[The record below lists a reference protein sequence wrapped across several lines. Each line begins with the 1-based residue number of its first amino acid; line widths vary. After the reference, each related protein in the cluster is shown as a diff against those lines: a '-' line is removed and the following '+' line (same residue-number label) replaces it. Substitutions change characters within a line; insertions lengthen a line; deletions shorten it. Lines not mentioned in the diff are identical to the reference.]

1 MVLIEVHV
9 RWLND
14 SMKALK
20 HHPLV
25 NEFAERLNADGLAPR
40 PLIVACTPKLARQM
54 RGVIKSRN
62 AFHGESAWLSRRYLT
77 HKNCDAKNRNHAC
90 P

>member
-1 MVLIEVHV
+1 MIEVHL
-9 RWLND
+9 RWLKD

-25 NEFAERLNADGLAPR
+25 NEFAERLHADGLAPR

-54 RGVIKSRN
+54 RGVIKSCN
-62 AFHGESAWLSRRYLT
+62 AFHGESAWLSRRYPT
-77 HKNCDAKNRNHAC
+77 HKNCDAENRNLAC